1 MKSERSALR
10 SDPLMK
16 ISVLTTTFNSARTL
30 RRTLDSFCSQD
41 WPDREMLVLD
51 GASSDATQEIAKAYR
66 SENIFL
72 FSKPD
77 KGMYDALNTAFRLF
91 TGDAA
96 GVLNSDD
103 AYADA
108 TVLSKIAEALEEAD
122 LTHGN
127 LHFVDKSGRIVRK
140 WQAEE
145 RPRKGFRAGWMPA
158 HPTFYVRRKVIEA
171 IGPFD
176 TSLQTAAD
184 YDWMLRAIETQDFK
198 LKRID
203 SVLINM
209 AVGGRSTRN
218 LAAYIHHNLESLS
231 ARQRWLGSGPVDL
244 ALLMKPARKI
254 MQFAARPPAR
264 SA

>member
-1 MKSERSALR
+1 
-10 SDPLMK
+10 MK

-51 GASSDATQEIAKAYR
+51 GASSDETQEIARAYR

-72 FSKPD
+72 FSERD
-77 KGMYDALNTAFRLF
+77 AGMYDALNKGFRLF

-103 AYADA
+103 AYADTA
-108 TVLSKIAEALEEAD
+108 VLSKIAEALEEAD
-122 LTHGN
+122 LTHGHLDFLDN
-127 LHFVDKSGRIVRK
+127 SGRTVRK
-140 WQAEE
+140 WRAEE
-145 RPRKGFRAGWMPA
+145 RPHKGFRTGWMPA
-158 HPTFYVRRKVIEA
+158 HPTFYVRRKVIET

-209 AVGGRSTRN
+209 AVGGRSTRSV
-218 LAAYIHHNLESLS
+218 AAHIHHNLESLS
-231 ARQRWLGSGPVDL
+231 ARRRWLGTGPVDL

-254 MQFAARPPAR
+254 RQFAARTPAK